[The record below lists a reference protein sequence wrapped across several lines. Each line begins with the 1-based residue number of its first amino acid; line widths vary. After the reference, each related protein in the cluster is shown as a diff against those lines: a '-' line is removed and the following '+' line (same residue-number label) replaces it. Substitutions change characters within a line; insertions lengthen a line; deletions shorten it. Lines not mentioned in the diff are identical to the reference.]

1 MNSLT
6 DRRSRADR
14 ARDTRA
20 HLIATAIEVVR
31 TRSYGQAT
39 MFELAK
45 AAGVTPGALQH
56 HFGSR
61 AELMLEVL
69 QAILEAS
76 DESGV
81 PWPEAS
87 MPLPQRC
94 QALVQVLWQSLYEP
108 PRFLAAWSVYFG
120 SAGDAEL
127 QPRVALLR
135 RQLVASMYQRF
146 ADVLPEAHAQ
156 PDFVA
161 QVDLVLS
168 ALRGLGVAR
177 LFGPDSAA
185 EKAQLE
191 LLGGMIARW
200 CAPLAQTEPTTAR
213 SAIAPRP
220 NNPHRPRRKSP

>member
-31 TRSYGQAT
+31 TRSYSQAT

-87 MPLPQRC
+87 LPLPQRC
-94 QALVQVLWQSLYEP
+94 QALVQALWQCLYEP
-108 PRFLAAWSVYFG
+108 PVFW
-120 SAGDAEL
+120 
-127 QPRVALLR
+127 
-135 RQLVASMYQRF
+135 
-146 ADVLPEAHAQ
+146 
-156 PDFVA
+156 
-161 QVDLVLS
+161 
-168 ALRGLGVAR
+168 LRGAST
-177 LFGPDSAA
+177 SAA
-185 EKAQLE
+185 PATPN
-191 LLGGMIARW
+191 
-200 CAPLAQTEPTTAR
+200 C
-213 SAIAPRP
+213 RP
-220 NNPHRPRRKSP
+220 ASR